1 MGRQKILGVM
11 KIVGIVAI
19 VFHSYSSFAQ
29 LSVNISPVKDN
40 TLFESPAGSFSNGA
54 GEHIFAG
61 KTALGVIR
69 RALIAFDIGGNIPSG
84 AAIDSVK
91 LTLYFSRTVAG
102 SQAVNLHRVLA
113 DWGEGASDAALQE
126 GMGAPS
132 ESTDA
137 TWIHTFYD
145 TGFWSTTGGDF
156 SPTVSA
162 SSTIG
167 SFTQYGFYTWGTTPE
182 MVADVQEWLDNP
194 SSNFGWILIGN
205 EATDPPTAKRFS
217 SKENPTTANRP
228 LLTVYYTELPLPP
241 PPPILLMPPDSA
253 TGVSLSPT
261 LEWNPSAGAESYNVQ
276 LSDVVD
282 FTNLIIDQSGL
293 DSTSLMVGGLSSEVT
308 YYWRVSAT
316 NAGGTS
322 DWSEVWSFTTISAL
336 PAVPQL
342 ASPRNGA
349 ANQPTT
355 LSLAW
360 HTVNAILGISLKQG
374 TSVPTVVKAGQ
385 NVGWSTEMISKGIE
399 WMNSYGV
406 SAAVG
411 LGDTVTY
418 QVQLALESGFVNVIL
433 DDSALVDTSRLV
445 GPLESDTRYYWHV
458 RASNMAG
465 NSDWSETWSFGTIV
479 QLPNQ
484 VSLDSPQNGAIINTD
499 SVQFVWQM
507 SQPDIDRYWFEFS
520 MDSLFTTSTIDSSLV
535 DTTTTVQQL
544 ENGTYWWRV
553 RAGNIAGW
561 GPYSEVWRFSVLLT
575 DVGDVQGVPHEFSL
589 SQNYPNPF
597 NPTTI
602 IRYGLPRNSH
612 VTLELFNLLGQW
624 VTTLVNG
631 GQVAGYHDVLFD
643 GSGLPSGVYF
653 YRLRTGEYMAT
664 RNLVLLR

>member
-1 MGRQKILGVM
+1 
-11 KIVGIVAI
+11 
-19 VFHSYSSFAQ
+19 
-29 LSVNISPVKDN
+29 
-40 TLFESPAGSFSNGA
+40 
-54 GEHIFAG
+54 
-61 KTALGVIR
+61 
-69 RALIAFDIGGNIPSG
+69 
-84 AAIDSVK
+84 
-91 LTLYFSRTVAG
+91 
-102 SQAVNLHRVLA
+102 
-113 DWGEGASDAALQE
+113 
-126 GMGAPS
+126 
-132 ESTDA
+132 
-137 TWIHTFYD
+137 
-145 TGFWSTTGGDF
+145 
-156 SPTVSA
+156 
-162 SSTIG
+162 
-167 SFTQYGFYTWGTTPE
+167 
-182 MVADVQEWLDNP
+182 
-194 SSNFGWILIGN
+194 
-205 EATDPPTAKRFS
+205 
-217 SKENPTTANRP
+217 
-228 LLTVYYTELPLPP
+228 
-241 PPPILLMPPDSA
+241 
-253 TGVSLSPT
+253 
-261 LEWNPSAGAESYNVQ
+261 
-276 LSDVVD
+276 
-282 FTNLIIDQSGL
+282 
-293 DSTSLMVGGLSSEVT
+293 
-308 YYWRVSAT
+308 
-316 NAGGTS
+316 
-322 DWSEVWSFTTISAL
+322 
-336 PAVPQL
+336 
-342 ASPRNGA
+342 
-349 ANQPTT
+349 
-355 LSLAW
+355 
-360 HTVNAILGISLKQG
+360 
-374 TSVPTVVKAGQ
+374 
-385 NVGWSTEMISKGIE
+385 
-399 WMNSYGV
+399 
-406 SAAVG
+406 
-411 LGDTVTY
+411 
-418 QVQLALESGFVNVIL
+418 LALESGFVNVIL